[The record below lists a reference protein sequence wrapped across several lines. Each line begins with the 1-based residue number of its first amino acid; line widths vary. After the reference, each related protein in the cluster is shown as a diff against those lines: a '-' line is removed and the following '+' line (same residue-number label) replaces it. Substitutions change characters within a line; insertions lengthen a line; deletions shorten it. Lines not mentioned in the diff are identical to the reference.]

1 MTSYEDFLNVLD
13 ASFSTDENFVA
24 GYTRQPTSGKGLTY
38 VVEAAIAI
46 SPKIAITKHTQQSVM
61 RYVNRTPKLRDS
73 SDCAIWKAVQLVNWK
88 NYKVDSFDNGI
99 PRGELRILVNVSG
112 PFVHLMFKSQS
123 KNALAENES
132 PNERN

>member
-1 MTSYEDFLNVLD
+1 
-13 ASFSTDENFVA
+13 
-24 GYTRQPTSGKGLTY
+24 
-38 VVEAAIAI
+38 
-46 SPKIAITKHTQQSVM
+46 M

-123 KNALAENES
+123 KNALAEDEVLMK
-132 PNERN
+132 EIKFCLETIGRKIRNFLNRKIR